1 MQSEEQSLAEKERV
15 LVVDDSSDNLELL
28 SYILTFKGYQVVTS
42 DRGQKALE
50 IARTNPPDLILLDIG
65 MPEMDGYEICQRLRS
80 GKNTQNIPIIFVSAW
95 NQGNN
100 QTRAFRYGGNDYI
113 TKPYQ
118 VEEVIA
124 RVENQL
130 QIQRLKT
137 ELENKNQRLTQE
149 LSKQKNQEKQL
160 LKINQKLGQLV
171 NLDSLTQ
178 LANRHRFDEFLTREW
193 YRRRRDNSS
202 LSLILCDIDYFKLY
216 NDRFGH
222 QAGDECLKQVAQV
235 IFQGVKRPAD
245 LAARYGGEEF
255 AIILPQTPAQNALKV
270 AERIRLDIKKI
281 QLPHPL
287 SLANDYVSLSLGV
300 SCIVPDSQDTEEQ
313 LISAADE
320 ALYEAKKQ
328 GRDRAILN
336 LQNDGE
342 IGSKDG

>member
-1 MQSEEQSLAEKERV
+1 MQSQEESLADKEKV
-15 LVVDDSSDNLELL
+15 LVIDDSSDNLELL
-28 SYILTFKGYQVVTS
+28 SYILTFKGYEVVTS

-50 IARTNPPDLILLDIG
+50 IARANPPDIILLDIG

-80 GKNTQNIPIIFVSAW
+80 GENTKDIPIIFVSAW

-100 QTRAFRYGGNDYI
+100 KTRAFRYGGNDYI

-118 VEEVIA
+118 TEEVIA

-137 ELENKNQRLTQE
+137 ELENKNQRLSQE
-149 LSKQKNQEKQL
+149 LYRQKNQEQQL

-171 NLDSLTQ
+171 NIDSLTQ

-222 QAGDECLKQVAQV
+222 IAGDECLKQVAEV
-235 IFQGVKRPAD
+235 ISQGVKRPAD

-270 AERIRLDIKKI
+270 AERIRLNVKKLE
-281 QLPHPL
+281 LPHPS
-287 SLANDYVSLSLGV
+287 SLIDNCVSLSLGV
-300 SCIVPDSQDTEEQ
+300 SCIAPNSKSTEQQ
-313 LISAADE
+313 LLSTADE
-320 ALYEAKKQ
+320 ALYEAKKR
-328 GRDRAILN
+328 GRDRAILKVV
-336 LQNDGE
+336 E
-342 IGSKDG
+342 E

>member
-1 MQSEEQSLAEKERV
+1 MQSEDQSLAEKEKV
-15 LVVDDSSDNLELL
+15 LVIDDSSDNLELL
-28 SYILTFKGYQVVTS
+28 SYILTFKGYEVVTS

-50 IARTNPPDLILLDIG
+50 IARTNPPDIILLDIG

-80 GKNTQNIPIIFVSAW
+80 GENTKDIPIIFVSAW

-100 QTRAFRYGGNDYI
+100 KTRAFRYGGNDYI

-118 VEEVIA
+118 MEEVIA
-124 RVENQL
+124 RVDNQL

-137 ELENKNQRLTQE
+137 ELENKNQRLSQE
-149 LSKQKNQEKQL
+149 LLRQKNQERQL
-160 LKINQKLGQLV
+160 LKINQKLGKLV
-171 NLDSLTQ
+171 NIDSLTQ

-202 LSLILCDIDYFKLY
+202 LSLIICDIDYFKLY

-222 QAGDECLKQVAQV
+222 MAGDECLKQVAEV
-235 IFQGVKRPAD
+235 ISQGVKRPAD

-270 AERIRLDIKKI
+270 AERIRLNIS
-281 QLPHPL
+281 QLQIPHPL
-287 SLANDYVSLSLGV
+287 SLIDDYVSLSLGV
-300 SCIVPDSQDTEEQ
+300 SCIEPDSKATEQQ
-313 LISAADE
+313 LLSAADE

-328 GRDRAILN
+328 GRTRAVLKVV
-336 LQNDGE
+336 E
-342 IGSKDG
+342 K

>member
-1 MQSEEQSLAEKERV
+1 MQSQEKSQAEKEKI

-28 SYILTFKGYQVVTS
+28 SYILTFKGYEVITS
-42 DRGQKALE
+42 DRGQTALE
-50 IARTNPPDLILLDIG
+50 IARVNHPDVILLDIG

-80 GKNTQNIPIIFVSAW
+80 GWETKDIPIIFVSAW
-95 NQGNN
+95 NQGDNKI
-100 QTRAFRYGGNDYI
+100 QAFKYGGNDYI

-118 VEEVIA
+118 MEEVIA

-130 QIQRLKT
+130 QIQHLKA
-137 ELENKNQRLTQE
+137 ELEHKNQRLSQE
-149 LSKQKNQEKQL
+149 LYKQKNQEQQL

-171 NLDSLTQ
+171 NIDSLTQ

-193 YRRRRDNSS
+193 FRRRRDNSP

-222 QAGDECLKQVAQV
+222 IAGDECLKQVAEV
-235 IFQGVKRPAD
+235 ISQGVKRPAD

-270 AERIRLDIKKI
+270 AERIRLEVKKLQI
-281 QLPHPL
+281 PHPS
-287 SLANDYVSLSLGV
+287 SLVSDCVSLSLGI
-300 SCIVPDSQDTEEQ
+300 SCISPGSHSSEEQ
-313 LISAADE
+313 LLFSTDR

-328 GRDRAILN
+328 GRDRSILSVF
-336 LQNDGE
+336 ND
-342 IGSKDG
+342 

>member
-1 MQSEEQSLAEKERV
+1 MQSQEESLADKEKV
-15 LVVDDSSDNLELL
+15 LVVDDSSDNLEIL
-28 SYILTFKGYQVVTS
+28 SYILTFKGYEVVTS

-50 IARTNPPDLILLDIG
+50 IARTDPPDIILLDIG

-80 GKNTQNIPIIFVSAW
+80 GENTRDIPIIFVSAW
-95 NQGNN
+95 NQANN
-100 QTRAFRYGGNDYI
+100 KTRAFRYGGNDYI

-118 VEEVIA
+118 MEEVIA

-137 ELENKNQRLTQE
+137 ELENKNQRLSQE
-149 LSKQKNQEKQL
+149 LYRQKNQEQQL

-171 NLDSLTQ
+171 NIDSLTQ

-202 LSLILCDIDYFKLY
+202 LSLIICDIDYFKLY

-222 QAGDECLKQVAQV
+222 IAGDECLKQVAEV
-235 IFQGVKRPAD
+235 ISQGVKRPAD

-270 AERIRLDIKKI
+270 AERIRLSVKKLH
-281 QLPHPL
+281 LPHPS
-287 SLANDYVSLSLGV
+287 SLVDDYISLSLGV
-300 SCIVPDSQDTEEQ
+300 SCIVPDSKSTEEQ
-313 LISAADE
+313 LLSTADR
-320 ALYEAKKQ
+320 ALYEAKKV
-328 GRDRAILN
+328 RDRAILKVV
-336 LQNDGE
+336 E
-342 IGSKDG
+342 EPTF

>member
-1 MQSEEQSLAEKERV
+1 MQSQEQSLADKERV
-15 LVVDDSSDNLELL
+15 LVIDDSSDNLELL
-28 SYILTFKGYQVVTS
+28 SYILTFKGYEVVTS
-42 DRGQKALE
+42 DRGQTALE
-50 IARTNPPDLILLDIG
+50 IARSDPPDIILLDIG

-80 GKNTQNIPIIFVSAW
+80 GYNTKDIPIIFVSAW

-100 QTRAFRYGGNDYI
+100 KTQAFKYGGNDYI

-118 VEEVIA
+118 MEEVIA

-137 ELENKNQRLTQE
+137 ELETKNQRLAEQ
-149 LSKQKNQEKQL
+149 LSQQKNQEQQL
-160 LKINQKLGQLV
+160 LKINQELGHLV
-171 NLDSLTQ
+171 NIDSLTQ
-178 LANRHRFDEFLTREW
+178 LANRYRFDEFLTREW

-202 LSLILCDIDYFKLY
+202 LSLIICDIDYFKLY

-222 QAGDECLKQVAQV
+222 LAGDECLKRVARV
-235 IFQGVKRPAD
+235 ISQGVKRPAD

-270 AERIRLDIKKI
+270 AERIRLLVKKL
-281 QLPHPL
+281 QLPHPS
-287 SLANDYVSLSLGV
+287 SLADDCVSLSLGV
-300 SCIVPDSQDTEEQ
+300 SCIGANSNYTEQQ
-313 LISAADE
+313 LLFSADE

-336 LQNDGE
+336 VLKE
-342 IGSKDG
+342 

>member
-1 MQSEEQSLAEKERV
+1 MQSQEESLAEKEKV
-15 LVVDDSSDNLELL
+15 LVIDDSSDNLELL
-28 SYILTFKGYQVVTS
+28 SYILSFKGYEVVTS
-42 DRGQKALE
+42 DRPQKALE
-50 IARTNPPDLILLDIG
+50 IARTSPPDIILLDIG

-80 GKNTQNIPIIFVSAW
+80 GENTKDIPIIFVSAW

-100 QTRAFRYGGNDYI
+100 KTRAFRYGGNDYI

-118 VEEVIA
+118 IEEVIA

-137 ELENKNQRLTQE
+137 ELENKNERLSQE
-149 LSKQKNQEKQL
+149 LFRQKNQEQQL

-171 NLDSLTQ
+171 NIDSLTQ

-216 NDRFGH
+216 NDCFGH
-222 QAGDECLKQVAQV
+222 IGGDECLKQVAEV
-235 IFQGVKRPAD
+235 ISEGVKRPAD

-270 AERIRLDIKKI
+270 AERIRLNVKKL
-281 QLPHPL
+281 QLSHPS
-287 SLANDYVSLSLGV
+287 SLIDDYVSLSLGV
-300 SCIVPDSQDTEEQ
+300 SCITPDSKSTEQQ
-313 LISAADE
+313 LLSTADE

-328 GRDRAILN
+328 GRDRAILKVV
-336 LQNDGE
+336 E
-342 IGSKDG
+342 E